1 LIIVFDLDDT
11 LYQEISYVQ
20 SGLKAVANEI
30 AKKYNLDSNVIY
42 KEALDILEKSGRGG
56 VFDSL
61 LNNYGYYTKR
71 EVQRLVSIYRL
82 HYPKISIGS
91 MEMKALKL
99 CGKESNLYLVTD
111 GNKYVQAKKIESLG
125 IESIF
130 KHIFITHRFGL
141 DAAKPSLKCFEM
153 IRKLENVSWGEL
165 IYIGDDPNKDF
176 INLKKAGAITVRV
189 LTGRFAALK
198 KDEQY
203 EADWQIDSLM
213 DLPAL
218 LRNFD

>member
-1 LIIVFDLDDT
+1 MIIVFDLDDT